1 MGYPWGNTLCTIL
14 PGQSSKACCD
24 IQRFNAFDMIAVGQA
39 VMWTSAPI
47 TMRLSAR
54 DAITLRRASPD
65 WGTPYPRKSDG
76 KLRPS
81 FTYAL
86 EPRWYSVESIKV
98 FIKKFYNVLT
108 PKYPLQ
114 DVPRGQELP
123 RADLKEGLRLHLDY
137 AQEECQPPKRDRGAQ
152 NSERPPRGQILLYIL
167 SFC

>member
-1 MGYPWGNTLCTIL
+1 ME
-14 PGQSSKACCD
+14 S
-24 IQRFNAFDMIAVGQA
+24 
-39 VMWTSAPI
+39 
-47 TMRLSAR
+47 
-54 DAITLRRASPD
+54 
-65 WGTPYPRKSDG
+65 
-76 KLRPS
+76 
-81 FTYAL
+81 YAL
-86 EPRWYSVESIKV
+86 LLLMLSNLVDTQLRGLKV

-152 NSERPPRGQILLYIL
+152 NSERPPRGQILFYIL